1 MNLFITRATLL
12 LSCFL
17 FLQAAPGGQASLMK
31 ISDGT
36 LKSVPATSQLSKPGT
51 TMLRVAGGVI
61 TATASPAVALSANGP
76 AQQVRISTT
85 LTHHDQTVKVN

>member
-1 MNLFITRATLL
+1 MTRATLL
-12 LSCFL
+12 LQLIL

-31 ISDGT
+31 ISDST

-61 TATASPAVALSANGP
+61 TTATSPAVALSANGP
-76 AQQVRISTT
+76 APQVRISTT
-85 LTHHDQTVKVN
+85 VENHGEM

>member
-1 MNLFITRATLL
+1 MPITQAILL
-12 LSCFL
+12 LKPIL

-61 TATASPAVALSANGP
+61 TTATSPAVALSANGP
-76 AQQVRISTT
+76 AQQVRIGMSRENHKT
-85 LTHHDQTVKVN
+85 

>member
-1 MNLFITRATLL
+1 MCLLPKATLL
-12 LSCFL
+12 LQPIL

-61 TATASPAVALSANGP
+61 TAATSPAVALSANGP
-76 AQQVRISTT
+76 AQQVRISV
-85 LTHHDQTVKVN
+85 TVENHRETQK